1 MDGLSLSKVVLYLKS
16 LENLIVKR
24 LLVDNGIISIA
35 ILSNSGN
42 TGIIFDTKKGD
53 IYFDKSDEGKDFFNK
68 INGAKIVSIHQRGYD
83 RVFYLKLARSR
94 RSGVWEYFK
103 LVFEVVGGNSN
114 LFVLDEKNTILISAN
129 GKNIDP
135 DRIIKPGATYTPF
148 KSNKMLTLNNIM
160 HGKEIDFNHVEGFY
174 KKTALFAN
182 NIHRENGFNMEK
194 TLYTLKSYLTDGLFY
209 LDENKKFYPF
219 PIYERMETIKVED
232 YRGSHIVANRSEVS
246 QFAKIIGEKISKKEA
261 LLVKLRDELMDAFK
275 FDTYIQKADLL
286 KSNLY
291 RIDEALSTNT
301 MYLFSKEGVTSIHME
316 IRENNIESY
325 IDKLYKKGKKLQR
338 SIPLL
343 EKRINE
349 IKNEV
354 LFLKE
359 MSFFIDKNAVTPEE
373 VRLILFKKGQNN
385 NSHLSRKSHRYLSY
399 KKGNSTIFVGK
410 NSIGNEEILKLSDK
424 NDLWFHVQGYPSSHV
439 ILKHN
444 NGFDEASLLEA
455 CQITAY
461 YSKIANEDKVP
472 VDYTTRKYVRKIK
485 GSPAG
490 FVIYDNFKTMVVRP
504 ASPESLGY
512 ALIGS

>member
-24 LLVDNGIISIA
+24 LLIDNGIISIS
-35 ILSNSGN
+35 ILSNSN
-42 TGIIFDTKKGD
+42 DIGIIFDTNKGD
-53 IYFDKSDEGKDFFNK
+53 IFFDRSEEGKDFFSK
-68 INGAKIVSIHQRGYD
+68 INGSKIVSIHQRGYD
-83 RVFYLKLARSR
+83 RVFYFKLARSR
-94 RSGVWEYFK
+94 RSGIWEYFK

-114 LFVLDEKNTILISAN
+114 LFVLDEKNTILISASL
-129 GKNIDP
+129 KNIDS
-135 DRIIKPGATYTPF
+135 DRVIRPGATYIPF
-148 KSNKMLTLNNIM
+148 KSNKMLTLNNIV
-160 HGKEIDFNHVEGFY
+160 HVKEIDFNNVEGFY
-174 KKTALFAN
+174 QKTASFAN
-182 NIHRENGFNMEK
+182 NIHLENGFNMEK
-194 TLYTLKSYLTDGLFY
+194 TLDTLKGYLTDGLFY
-209 LDENKKFYPF
+209 LDENKKLYPF
-219 PIYERMETIKVED
+219 PIYEQMETVKVED
-232 YRGSHIVANRSEVS
+232 YKGRQIVANGSEVN

-261 LLVKLRDELMDAFK
+261 LLEKLHAELINALK

-291 RIDEALSTNT
+291 RIEEALSTNT
-301 MYLFSKEGVTSIHME
+301 FYLFSQEGVTSVPME
-316 IRENNIESY
+316 IRENNIEGY

-343 EKRINE
+343 EKRIDE
-349 IKNEV
+349 IKNEI

-359 MSFFIDKNAVTPEE
+359 TKFFIDKNATTPEE
-373 VRLILFKKGQNN
+373 VRSILFKNRQNKGT
-385 NSHLSRKSHRYLSY
+385 HLLRKSHRYLAY

-424 NDLWFHVQGYPSSHV
+424 NDVWFHVQGYPSSHV

-444 NGFDEASLLEA
+444 NEFDEASLLEA

-461 YSKIANEDKVP
+461 HSKIANEDKVP

-490 FVIYDNFKTMVVRP
+490 FVIYDNFKTMVVKP

-512 ALIGS
+512 GLIGS